1 MSRTRVVTTEA
12 FFNKRKQ
19 DDKKEVERYKNSE
32 VVKARKLLP
41 WDVKWYVLNPL
52 HI

>member
-1 MSRTRVVTTEA
+1 MVKTEA
-12 FFNKRKQ
+12 FFKKRRN

-41 WDVKWYVLNPL
+41 WDVEW
-52 HI
+52 